1 MNDLTGQVALVTGA
15 SKGIGQSLAIG
26 LAAAGAQIAVNY
38 KTDADGAEQTCKADS
53 RSRWTGAGLLCRH
66 RLQIQ
71 LRSDDR

>member
-38 KTDADGAEQTCKADS
+38 KTDADGAE
-53 RSRWTGAGLLCRH
+53 
-66 RLQIQ
+66 
-71 LRSDDR
+71 